1 MAAFFISKFS
11 DTMAAMNQKELSNS
25 VIDLLIEGYKKF
37 KTEHFEESNL
47 YDELV
52 ENGQQPKVLV
62 VACCDSRVDPAI
74 VTNCKPGELF
84 VVRNVANLVP
94 PYDND
99 PKHHGTSAALE
110 FGVTSL
116 NVSDII
122 VFGHSHCGGIRA
134 LMEQAE
140 HSPNYTFITAWMN
153 IAKAAKQQVLAEH
166 KHESL
171 DLQSH
176 HCEKQSL
183 IISLQNLKTFPWIAD
198 RVAKN
203 RLSLH
208 AWYFNLKT
216 GMIETY
222 QSDINAFVPLENQL

>member
-1 MAAFFISKFS
+1 MDKK
-11 DTMAAMNQKELSNS
+11 QLSNS
-25 VIDLLIEGYKKF
+25 TIDILTEGYKKF
-37 KTEHFEESNL
+37 KMEHFEESNL
-47 YDELV
+47 YHDLV
-52 ENGQQPKVLV
+52 YYGQQPRALV

-110 FGVTSL
+110 FGVTNL

-134 LMEQAE
+134 LMEQSE
-140 HSPNYTFITAWMN
+140 HPITQSFINAWMN
-153 IAKAAKQQVLAEH
+153 IASTAKQQVLH
-166 KHESL
+166 QHPHESL
-171 DLQSH
+171 DTQCH

-183 IISLQNLKTFPWIAD
+183 LISLQNLKTFPWIAE
-198 RVAKN
+198 RVTTH

-222 QSDINAFVPLENQL
+222 QNEVKKFISLESV

>member
-1 MAAFFISKFS
+1 MIESMDKK
-11 DTMAAMNQKELSNS
+11 QISNS
-25 VIDLLIEGYKKF
+25 VIDILIEGYKKF

-47 YDELV
+47 YDDLV
-52 ENGQQPKVLV
+52 QYGQQPKALV
-62 VACCDSRVDPAI
+62 IACCDSRVDPAI
-74 VTNCKPGELF
+74 VTHCKPGELF

-110 FGVTSL
+110 FGVTNL

-134 LMEQAE
+134 LMEQSE
-140 HSPNYTFITAWMN
+140 CPITQSFISAWMN
-153 IAKAAKQQVLAEH
+153 IATAAKQQVLVQH
-166 KHESL
+166 QQESL
-171 DLQSH
+171 DIQSH

-183 IISLQNLKTFPWIAD
+183 LISLQNLKTFPWITE
-198 RVAKN
+198 RVAAH

-222 QSDINAFVPLENQL
+222 QTETDQFVSLE